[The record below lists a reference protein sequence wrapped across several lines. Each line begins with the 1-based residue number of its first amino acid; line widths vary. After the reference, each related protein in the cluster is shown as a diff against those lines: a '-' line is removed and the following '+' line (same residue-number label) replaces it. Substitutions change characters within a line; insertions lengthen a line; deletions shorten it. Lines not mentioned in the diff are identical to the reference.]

1 MDATGY
7 PQVTFA
13 RRLLKEPPLMRKQA
27 RFVLFPVALVASLI
41 ALSGDNRAA
50 QAAVDPKSDK
60 NYDLSSLDV
69 FRKTIVQ
76 IKDNYVDPSRIN
88 PKEMFTASLE
98 AVERQVAEVMVEVG
112 GPPCDD
118 RAANKEPGTTA
129 LVGPSNGAPQGGIL
143 ETNRAQ
149 AAGCAHANSNIA
161 EGHVRVTVGNQT
173 KDFDYRDIDSIWQIP
188 LKMHEVFGFM
198 KENLVTQTD
207 QREIEYAAINGM
219 LSTLD
224 PHSWLLKPDV
234 YKEMKVQTRGEF
246 GGLGFVISMIDDRLT
261 VRKVLR
267 NTPAYK
273 AGVKKGDVITQID
286 SDSTVSMELQEAVDR
301 MRGKPGTKVSI
312 YVSHKGSDSKK
323 MELTRALVTY
333 ETVVSKLLE
342 SGVGYV
348 RLSGFSGTTTRDMMA
363 AIRAMKQQNGGS
375 LKGLILDLRG
385 NPGGLLEQAIQVSDA
400 FVEEGVI
407 VTTVGVNGTLRE
419 PKLARND
426 GGEREF
432 PMAVLISSESASA
445 SEIVAGALKNLNR
458 AIIVGRQSFGKGS
471 VQVLYDF
478 KDRDNGDESA
488 LKLTI
493 AQYLTPGD
501 MSIQEV
507 GITPD
512 IELVPARIVKDRI
525 DLWAPPKTFREA
537 DYDKHFYNGF
547 ARDEEQ
553 ARAGREKV
561 STKPS
566 ETLRF
571 VKEETAKE
579 KKNRELLESGQQP
592 EDDASD
598 DDPSDDDGVQVDYQI
613 EFCRDLLGQATSTDR
628 RQQLAQAK
636 PFVEQRRGQEQEKAR
651 KALEAMGVNWAAPPA
666 SAPKGQAKVQA
677 EIRVP
682 RTQAGG
688 TMDMAITAHNTGNAP
703 IWRLR
708 AWTKSDDSVLDRRE
722 FVFGM
727 LAPGEKRTWT
737 VPIKIPRYIPSRR
750 DDITVK
756 WEDEQG
762 DPIDDAHAE
771 SDISEL
777 PRPAFA
783 WSWQVVSP
791 DGLLHKGDKG
801 ETTEIVV
808 DVKNVGVGLAYDAYA
823 ALHNLS
829 EDKVNVRKGRT
840 KLGPLKPGESKTA
853 TFVIEVKK
861 PLDESVPVRLEVGDK
876 DLYEAHRD
884 KLLLPAGPA
893 VPASSAPGNV
903 KVQVDTAILVSALD
917 AADKIATVKKGAV
930 LASHGKAGQFW
941 RVEWQKGRTGFLPI
955 AAAKEAPGA
964 KPNLKTVVELTQ
976 SEPPAIKLANVD
988 TSRGGID
995 TDQDHVP
1002 IVGSASDAN
1011 GMRDLQIFVQHEND
1025 YRKVFFRTAKKAG
1038 QAQNAA
1044 GPAQLD
1050 FNADLP
1056 LKPGNSTVVIIA
1068 REDDDLMTQK
1078 TIVVHRK
1085 QPVVAQKQR
1094 AER

>member
-1 MDATGY
+1 
-7 PQVTFA
+7 
-13 RRLLKEPPLMRKQA
+13 MRKQA
-27 RFVLFPVALVASLI
+27 RFVLFPAALVASLI

-50 QAAVDPKSDK
+50 QAAVDPKTDK
-60 NYDLSSLDV
+60 NYDLASLDV

-88 PKEMFTASLE
+88 PKEMFTAGLE

-118 RAANKEPGTTA
+118 KPANKEPGTTA
-129 LVGPSNGAPQGGIL
+129 LVGPSNAAPQGGIL

-149 AAGCAHANSNIA
+149 AAGCAHANSSIRD
-161 EGHVRVTVGNQT
+161 GHVRVTVGNQT
-173 KDFDYRDIDSIWQIP
+173 KEFDYRDIDSIWQIP

-198 KENLVTQTD
+198 KDNLVTQTD

-267 NTPAYK
+267 NTPAFK

-286 SDSTVSMELQEAVDR
+286 NDSTVSMELQEAVDR

-312 YVSHKGSDSKK
+312 YVSHKGTEPKK
-323 MELTRALVTY
+323 LELTRALVTY
-333 ETVVSKLLE
+333 ETVVSKLLDN
-342 SGVGYV
+342 GVGYV
-348 RLSGFSGTTTRDMMA
+348 RLSGFSGTTTRDMLG
-363 AIRAMKQQNGGS
+363 AIRAMKQQNGGT
-375 LKGLILDLRG
+375 LKGLVLDLRG

-478 KDRDNGDESA
+478 KDRENGDESA

-537 DYDKHFYNGF
+537 DYDKHFFNGF
-547 ARDEEQ
+547 AHDEEQ

-571 VKEETAKE
+571 VKEETVKE
-579 KKNRELLESGQQP
+579 RKNRELIESGQQP
-592 EDDASD
+592 EDDVND

-613 EFCRDLLGQATSTDR
+613 EFCRDLLMQATSTDR
-628 RQQLAQAK
+628 RQQLTQAK
-636 PFVEQRRGQEQEKAR
+636 PFVEQRRAGEQEKAR
-651 KALEAMGVNWAAPPA
+651 KALEAMGVNWSPSPA
-666 SAPKGQAKVQA
+666 NAPKGQARVQA

-688 TMDMAITAHNTGNAP
+688 TMEMSITAHNTGTQP
-703 IWRLR
+703 IYRLR
-708 AWTKSDDSVLDRRE
+708 AWTKSEDSVLDRRE
-722 FVFGM
+722 FVFGQI
-727 LAPGEKRTWT
+727 APGEKRTWT
-737 VPIKIPRYIPSRR
+737 VPIKIPRYLPSRR

-756 WEDEQG
+756 WEDEAG
-762 DPIDDAHAE
+762 DPIDDARAE
-771 SDISEL
+771 SDIAEL

-783 WSWQVVSP
+783 WSWQVISA
-791 DGLLHKGDKG
+791 DGLLHKGEKG

-808 DVKNVGVGLAYDAYA
+808 DVKNVGTGQAFDAYA

-840 KLGPLKPGESKTA
+840 KLGPLKPGESRSA
-853 TFVIEVKK
+853 TFVLEVKK
-861 PLDESVPVRLEVGDK
+861 PLVESVPVRLEVGDK
-876 DLYEAHRD
+876 DLYEAQRD
-884 KLLLPAGPA
+884 KLLLPSGPA
-893 VPASSAPGNV
+893 VPATGAPGNV
-903 KVQVDTAILVSALD
+903 RVQVDTAILVSALES
-917 AADKIATVKKGAV
+917 AEKIATVKKGAV
-930 LASHGKAGQFW
+930 LPAHGKAGPFW
-941 RVEWQKGRTGFLPI
+941 RVEWQKGRTGFLPV
-955 AAAKEAPGA
+955 AAAKEAGSA
-964 KPNLKTVVELTQ
+964 KPNLKTVVEITQ
-976 SEPPAIKLANVD
+976 MEPPSIKLANVD
-988 TSRGGID
+988 TSRGGVD
-995 TDQDHVP
+995 TEQDHLS
-1002 IVGSASDAN
+1002 IIGSAADVN
-1011 GMRDLQIFVQHEND
+1011 GMRDLQIFIQHEND

-1038 QAQNAA
+1038 QAQNVA
-1044 GPAQLD
+1044 GPTQLD
-1050 FNADLP
+1050 FSADLP

-1068 REDDDLMTQK
+1068 REDDDLMTQR
-1078 TIVVHRK
+1078 TLVVHRK

>member
-1 MDATGY
+1 MRKPA
-7 PQVTFA
+7 
-13 RRLLKEPPLMRKQA
+13 RLL
-27 RFVLFPVALVASLI
+27 VFPAAVALSVL
-41 ALSGDNRAA
+41 ALSGHRGPLKAGEA
-50 QAAVDPKSDK
+50 HAAVDPKVDK
-60 NYDLSSLDV
+60 NYDLASLDV

-88 PKEMFTASLE
+88 PKEMFTAGLE
-98 AVERQVAEVMVEVG
+98 SVERQVAEVMVEVG

-118 RAANKEPGTTA
+118 KPANKEPGTTA
-129 LVGPSNGAPQGGIL
+129 LVGPSNGAPQGGVL

-149 AAGCAHANSNIA
+149 AGGCAHANSSIP
-161 EGHVRVTVGNQT
+161 EGHVRVTVGNAT
-173 KDFDYRDIDSIWQIP
+173 KEFDYRDIDSIWQIP

-198 KENLVTQTD
+198 KDNLVTQTD

-267 NTPAYK
+267 NTPAAK

-286 SDSTVSMELQEAVDR
+286 NDSTVSMELQEAVDH

-312 YVSHKGSDSKK
+312 YVQHKGAETKK
-323 MELTRALVTY
+323 MDLVRALVTY
-333 ETVVSKLLE
+333 ETVVSKLLDN
-342 SGVGYV
+342 GIGYV

-363 AIRAMKQQNGGS
+363 AIRAMKAQNGGA
-375 LKGLILDLRG
+375 LKGLVMDLRG

-400 FVEEGVI
+400 FVEEGTI

-501 MSIQEV
+501 VSIQEV

-512 IELVPARIVKDRI
+512 IELVPARILKDRI
-525 DLWAPPKTFREA
+525 DLWAPPKTFREQ
-537 DYDKHFYNGF
+537 DYDKHFFNGF
-547 ARDEEQ
+547 AHDEEQ
-553 ARAGREKV
+553 AKAGRDRV
-561 STKPS
+561 SQKPF

-579 KKNRELLESGQQP
+579 KKNRELIEAGQAP
-592 EDDASD
+592 EDDTATD

-613 EFCRDLLGQATSTDR
+613 EFCRDLLQTATSTDR
-628 RQQLAQAK
+628 RQQLTEAK
-636 PFVEQRRGQEQEKAR
+636 PFVEQRRSQEQDKV
-651 KALEAMGVNWAAPPA
+651 KKQLEAMGVNWAPAPA
-666 SAPKGQAKVQA
+666 GAQKGQARVQA

-682 RTQAGG
+682 RTQAGQ
-688 TMDMAITAHNTGNAP
+688 TMDVAITAHNTGTAP

-708 AWTKSDDSVLDRRE
+708 AYTKSENGVLDRRE
-722 FVFGM
+722 FVFGQ
-727 LAPGEKRTWT
+727 LNPGEKRTWT
-737 VPIKIPRYIPSRR
+737 VPIKIPKYVPSRR
-750 DDITVK
+750 DDISVK
-756 WEDEQG
+756 WEDELG
-762 DPIDDAHAE
+762 DALDDAHAE

-783 WSWQVVSP
+783 WSYQVVSP
-791 DGLLHKGDKG
+791 DGLLHKGEKG
-801 ETTEIVV
+801 ELAEVIV
-808 DVKNVGVGLAYDAYA
+808 DVKNVGAGLAYDAYA

-840 KLGPLKPGESKTA
+840 KLGPIKPGETKSA
-853 TFVIEVKK
+853 TFVLEVKK
-861 PLDESVPVRLEVGDK
+861 GLDEAVPVRLEVGDK
-876 DLYEAHRD
+876 DLYEAQRD
-884 KLLLPAGPA
+884 KILLPTGPGIPGVAGT
-893 VPASSAPGNV
+893 APV
-903 KVQVDTAILVSALD
+903 RVQVDTAVLASAQD
-917 AADKIATVKKGAV
+917 SGDKLASVKKGAV
-930 LASHGKAGQFW
+930 LPARGKAGQFW
-941 RVEWQKGRTGFLPI
+941 RVEWQKGRMGFLPV
-955 AAAKEAPGA
+955 AAAREAPAARTNWKGVA
-964 KPNLKTVVELTQ
+964 ELTM
-976 SEPPAIKLANVD
+976 SEPPTIKLANVD
-988 TSRGGID
+988 TARGGLD
-995 TDQDHVP
+995 TDADHFP
-1002 IVGSASDAN
+1002 ISGSAADVN

-1025 YRKVFFRTAKKAG
+1025 YRKVFFRTSRKPG
-1038 QAQNAA
+1038 QTQNAA
-1044 GPAQLD
+1044 GPTTLD
-1050 FNADLP
+1050 FTADLP

-1068 REDDDLMTQK
+1068 REDDDLMTQR
-1078 TIVVHRK
+1078 TVVVHRR
-1085 QPVVAQKQR
+1085 QPVVAQKQPARER

>member
-1 MDATGY
+1 
-7 PQVTFA
+7 
-13 RRLLKEPPLMRKQA
+13 MRKPA
-27 RFVLFPVALVASLI
+27 RLALILPAALAISLL
-41 ALSGDNRAA
+41 ALSGDRRDAH
-50 QAAVDPKSDK
+50 AAVDPKTDK
-60 NYDLSSLDV
+60 NYDLASLDV

-118 RAANKEPGTTA
+118 KPVNKEPGVA
-129 LVGPSNGAPQGGIL
+129 LQGPSNGSPQGGVL
-143 ETNRAQ
+143 EAKRAQ
-149 AAGCAHANSNIA
+149 AAGCAHADAKIP
-161 EGHVRVTVGNQT
+161 EGTVRVTVGNAT
-173 KDFDYRDIDSIWQIP
+173 KDFDYREIDSIWQIP
-188 LKMHEVFGFM
+188 LKMHEVFSFM
-198 KENLVTQTD
+198 KDNLVTQSD

-246 GGLGFVISMIDDRLT
+246 GGLGFVISMIDDKLT
-261 VRKVLR
+261 VRKVLK

-312 YVSHKGSDSKK
+312 YVSHKGSDPRRLD
-323 MELTRALVTY
+323 LTRALVTY
-333 ETVVSKLLE
+333 ETVTSKLLDN
-342 SGVGYV
+342 GVGYV

-363 AIRAMKQQNGGS
+363 AIRAMKQLNGGT
-375 LKGLILDLRG
+375 LKGLILDVRG

-400 FVEEGVI
+400 FVEEGTI

-478 KDRDNGDESA
+478 KDRENGEESA

-501 MSIQEV
+501 VSIQEV

-525 DLWAPPKTFREA
+525 DLFAPPKTFREA

-553 ARAGREKV
+553 AKAGRERV
-561 STKPS
+561 SQKPLES
-566 ETLRF
+566 LRF

-579 KKNRELLESGQQP
+579 RKNRELIEAGQAP
-592 EDDASD
+592 EDDTE
-598 DDPSDDDGVQVDYQI
+598 DDPSDDDGVQLDYQI
-613 EFCRDLLGQATSTDR
+613 EFCRDLLLQANSTDR
-628 RQQLAQAK
+628 QQQLRQAK
-636 PFVEQRRGQEQEKAR
+636 PFVEQRRGVEQEKVR
-651 KALEAMGVNWAAPPA
+651 KALEAMGVNWSPAPSA
-666 SAPKGQAKVQA
+666 SKAQARVQA

-688 TMDMAITAHNTGNAP
+688 TLEMSITAHNTGATP
-703 IWRLR
+703 VYRLR

-722 FVFGM
+722 FVFGQ
-727 LAPGEKRTWT
+727 LQPGERRTWT
-737 VPIKIPRYIPSRR
+737 VPIKVPRYMPSRR

-756 WEDEQG
+756 WD
-762 DPIDDAHAE
+762 DDAADALEDSHAE
-771 SDISEL
+771 SDLAEL

-783 WSWQVVSP
+783 WTWQVASS
-791 DGLLHKGDKG
+791 DGLLRKGDKG
-801 ETTEIVV
+801 ETAELVV
-808 DVKNVGVGLAYDAYA
+808 DVKNVGTGQAYEAYA
-823 ALHNLS
+823 ALHNLA
-829 EDKVNVRKGRT
+829 EDRINVRKGRT
-840 KLGPLKPGESKTA
+840 KLGPLRPGETKTA
-853 TFVIEVKK
+853 TFVVEVKK
-861 PLDESVPVRLEVGDK
+861 PLEDAVPVRLEVGDK
-876 DLYEAHRD
+876 DLYEAQRD
-884 KLLLPAGPA
+884 KLNLPVGPP
-893 VPASSAPGNV
+893 VPVTSGAGNV
-903 KVQVDTAILVSALD
+903 RVLVDTAVLARAQESG
-917 AADKIATVKKGAV
+917 DKLATVKKGAV
-930 LASHGKAGQFW
+930 LSTHGKAGEFW
-941 RVEWQKGRTGFLPI
+941 RVEWEKGRSGFLPA

-964 KPNLKTVVELTQ
+964 RVNLKTVAEVMQ
-976 SEPPAIKLANVD
+976 SEPPQIKLANVD
-988 TSRGGID
+988 TSRGGVE
-995 TDQDHVP
+995 TEQDHLP
-1002 IVGSASDAN
+1002 LVGSAADTN

-1025 YRKVFFRTAKKAG
+1025 YRKVFFRTAKKPG
-1038 QAQNAA
+1038 QAQNVA
-1044 GPAQLD
+1044 GPTQPD

-1068 REDDDLMTQK
+1068 REDDDLQTQR

-1085 QPVVAQKQR
+1085 QPVVAQKQPVR

>member
-1 MDATGY
+1 MRKPA
-7 PQVTFA
+7 
-13 RRLLKEPPLMRKQA
+13 RLLVFPLA
-27 RFVLFPVALVASLI
+27 VALSVI
-41 ALSGDNRAA
+41 ALSGDRGPLKARDA
-50 QAAVDPKSDK
+50 FAAVDPKVDK
-60 NYDLSSLDV
+60 NYDLASLDV

-98 AVERQVAEVMVEVG
+98 AIERQVAEVMVEVG

-118 RAANKEPGTTA
+118 KPANKEPGTTA

-149 AAGCAHANSNIA
+149 AAGCGHANSNLP

-173 KDFDYRDIDSIWQIP
+173 KEFDYRDIDSIWQIP

-198 KENLVTQTD
+198 KENLVTQSD

-267 NTPAYK
+267 NTPAFK

-286 SDSTVSMELQEAVDR
+286 NDSTVSMELNEAVDH

-312 YVSHKGSDSKK
+312 YVAHKGSENRKLD
-323 MELTRALVTY
+323 LVRAVVTY
-333 ETVVSKLLE
+333 ETVTSKMLE
-342 SGVGYV
+342 NGIGYV

-363 AIRAMKQQNGGS
+363 AIRVMKQQNGGA
-375 LKGLILDLRG
+375 LKGLVMDLRG

-400 FVEEGVI
+400 FVEEGTI

-432 PMAVLISSESASA
+432 PMAVLISNESASA

-478 KDRDNGDESA
+478 KDRENGDESA

-501 MSIQEV
+501 ISIQEV

-512 IELVPARIVKDRI
+512 IELVPARILKDRI

-537 DYDKHFYNGF
+537 DYDKHFFNGF

-553 ARAGREKV
+553 AKAGRERV
-561 STKPS
+561 SQKPS
-566 ETLRF
+566 ESLRF
-571 VKEETAKE
+571 VKEETPKE

-592 EDDASD
+592 EDDLSD

-613 EFCRDLLGQATSTDR
+613 EFCRDLLMTATSTDR
-628 RQQLAQAK
+628 RQQLTQSK
-636 PFVEQRRGQEQEKAR
+636 PFVLQRRAQEQEKA
-651 KALEAMGVNWAAPPA
+651 KKQLEAMGVNWASAPA
-666 SAPKGQAKVQA
+666 SAAANAGKGQAGQARIQA
-677 EIRVP
+677 EIKVP
-682 RTQAGG
+682 RTQAGQ
-688 TMDMAITAHNTGNAP
+688 TMDVSITAHNTGAAP

-708 AWTKSDDSVLDRRE
+708 AYTKSDDAVLDRRE
-722 FVFGM
+722 FAFGQ
-727 LAPGEKRTWT
+727 LLPGEKRTWT
-737 VPIKIPRYIPSRR
+737 VPIKIPRYLPSRR
-750 DDITVK
+750 DDIAVK
-756 WEDEQG
+756 WEDELG
-762 DPIDDAHAE
+762 DAIDDSHAE
-771 SDISEL
+771 ADIAEL

-783 WSWQVVSP
+783 WTWQVVSP

-801 ETTEIVV
+801 EMTEIVV
-808 DVKNVGVGLAYDAYA
+808 DVKNVGSGQAYEAYA

-840 KLGPLKPGESKTA
+840 KLGLLKPGESKSA
-853 TFVIEVKK
+853 TFVLEVKK
-861 PLDESVPVRLEVGDK
+861 GLEENVPVRLEIGDK
-876 DLYEAHRD
+876 DLYEAQRE
-884 KLLLPAGPA
+884 KILLPVGPA
-893 VPASSAPGNV
+893 LPAVAASGAV
-903 KVQVDTAILVSALD
+903 RVQVDTAILASALE
-917 AADKIATVKKGAV
+917 AGGKLATVKKGAV
-930 LASHGKAGQFW
+930 LTTHGKAGQFW
-941 RVEWQKGRTGFLPI
+941 RVEWQKGRNGFLPL
-955 AAAKEAPGA
+955 AAAREAPGA
-964 KPNLKTVVELTQ
+964 KVNLKTVAELTQ
-976 SEPPAIKLANVD
+976 SEAPVIKLTNVD
-988 TSRGGID
+988 TSRGGIE
-995 TDQDHVP
+995 TDQDHFSVT
-1002 IVGSASDAN
+1002 GSAADAN
-1011 GMRDLQIFVQHEND
+1011 GMRDLQIFIQHEND
-1025 YRKVFFRTAKKAG
+1025 YRKVFFRTSKKPG
-1038 QAQNAA
+1038 QTQNAA
-1044 GPAQLD
+1044 GPTTLD
-1050 FNADLP
+1050 FTADLP
-1056 LKPGNSTVVIIA
+1056 LKPGNSTVIIIA
-1068 REDDDLMTQK
+1068 REDDDLQAQRTL
-1078 TIVVHRK
+1078 VVHRK
-1085 QPVVAQKQR
+1085 QPVVAQKQPTRER

>member
-1 MDATGY
+1 
-7 PQVTFA
+7 
-13 RRLLKEPPLMRKQA
+13 MRKQA
-27 RFVLFPVALVASLI
+27 RLVLFPVALIASLI

-50 QAAVDPKSDK
+50 QAAIDPKTDK

-88 PKEMFTASLE
+88 PKEMFTAALE

-112 GPPCDD
+112 GSPCDD
-118 RAANKEPGTTA
+118 KPANKEPGTTA
-129 LVGPSNGAPQGGIL
+129 AVANNPNNPGNAIL

-149 AAGCAHANSNIA
+149 AAGCAHANSSIA

-198 KENLVTQTD
+198 KENLVTQSD
-207 QREIEYAAINGM
+207 QREIEYSAINGM

-286 SDSTVSMELQEAVDR
+286 NDSTVSMELQEAVDR

-312 YVSHKGSDSKK
+312 YVSHKGAESKRL
-323 MELTRALVTY
+323 ELTRALVTY
-333 ETVVSKLLE
+333 ETVVSKLLDN
-342 SGVGYV
+342 GVGYV

-363 AIRAMKQQNGGS
+363 AIRAMKQQNGGG

-547 ARDEEQ
+547 AHDEEQ

-579 KKNRELLESGQQP
+579 RKNRELLEAGQQP
-592 EDDASD
+592 EDDVND

-613 EFCRDLLGQATSTDR
+613 EFCRDLLAQATSTDR
-628 RQQLAQAK
+628 RQQVAQAK
-636 PFVEQRRGQEQEKAR
+636 PFVEQRRAVEQEKAR
-651 KALEAMGVNWAAPPA
+651 KALEAMGVNWAPAPA
-666 SAPKGQAKVQA
+666 NAPKGQAKVQA

-682 RTQAGG
+682 RTVAGG
-688 TMDMAITAHNTGNAP
+688 TMDMAITAHNTGATP
-703 IWRLR
+703 IYRLR

-722 FVFGM
+722 FVFGQ

-737 VPIKIPRYIPSRR
+737 VPIKIPRYLPSRR

-762 DPIDDAHAE
+762 DQLEDAHAE
-771 SDISEL
+771 SDIAEL

-791 DGLLHKGDKG
+791 DGLLHKGEKG

-808 DVKNVGVGLAYDAYA
+808 DVKNVGVGQAYDAYA

-840 KLGPLKPGESKTA
+840 KLGPLKPGESRSA
-853 TFVIEVKK
+853 TFVLEVKK
-861 PLDESVPVRLEVGDK
+861 PLDENVPVRLEVGDK
-876 DLYEAHRD
+876 DLYEAQRD
-884 KLLLPAGPA
+884 KLILPTGAPVATSGA
-893 VPASSAPGNV
+893 VGNV
-903 KVQVDTAILVSALD
+903 RVQVDTAILVSAMES
-917 AADKIATVKKGAV
+917 ADRIATVKKGAV
-930 LASHGKAGQFW
+930 LPAHAKAGQFW
-941 RVEWQKGRTGFLPI
+941 RVEWQKGRTGFLPL
-955 AAAKEAPGA
+955 ASAKEAGNA
-964 KPNLKTVVELTQ
+964 KPNLKTVVEVTQ
-976 SEPPAIKLANVD
+976 SEPPSIKLANVD
-988 TSRGGID
+988 TSRGGLD
-995 TDQDHVP
+995 TDQDHLP
-1002 IVGSASDAN
+1002 IVGSAADVN
-1011 GMRDLQIFVQHEND
+1011 GMRDLQIFIQHEND

-1038 QAQNAA
+1038 QTQNVV

-1050 FNADLP
+1050 FSADLP
-1056 LKPGNSTVVIIA
+1056 LKPGNSTVIIIA
-1068 REDDDLMTQK
+1068 REDDDLMTQR
-1078 TIVVHRK
+1078 TLVVHRK